1 MENKVELEGGNRMPA
16 GLSFLSQRS
25 ILLTAMWVTWAKTI
39 LQKHGAVWKWQCEQ
53 LQTSATSNS
62 KFKLVANGSK
72 KHPIG
77 FIFGCSLIYWWDCL
91 YHQYDHLNLILVS
104 KILLFFPLFFSPIS
118 SFSFF
123 YLVFFFCPRVG
134 GREGCSDSAL
144 IYNTCLGFSLL
155 DLLRLWWVFFLCH
168 SISHRDCK
176 QD

>member
-1 MENKVELEGGNRMPA
+1 MLA

-25 ILLTAMWVTWAKTI
+25 ILLTAMWVTWTTVI
-39 LQKHGAVWKWQCEQ
+39 LQYHGAVLKWQREQ
-53 LQTSATSNS
+53 LQTSATSDS
-62 KFKLVANGSK
+62 KFKQVANGSK

-77 FIFGCSLIYWWDCL
+77 FIYGCSLIYWWDCL
-91 YHQYDHLNLILVS
+91 YHQYDQLNLILVS
-104 KILLFFPLFFSPIS
+104 KILLFFPLFFSPFS

-123 YLVFFFCPRVG
+123 SLFLFLPWG
-134 GREGCSDSAL
+134 GREGCSGSAL

-168 SISHRDCK
+168 STSHRDCK